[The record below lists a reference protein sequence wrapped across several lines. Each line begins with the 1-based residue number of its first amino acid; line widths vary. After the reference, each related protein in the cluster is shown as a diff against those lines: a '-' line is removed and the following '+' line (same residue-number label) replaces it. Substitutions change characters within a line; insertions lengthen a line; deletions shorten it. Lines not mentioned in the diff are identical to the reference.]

1 MAKTFSLASDKQFI
15 HTATKDEKTSAGKI
29 VALYVSEYKGDPN
42 GFDITRA
49 GDDGWVGQLARVS
62 NDPDQLRQGLATHE
76 ALEMLWAKPFTIA
89 ASQNWSWTCGS
100 WTWMWAC
107 RGVKRPRSI
116 GSVAGRGGRPR
127 GRESGSWCPG
137 LGSGPRI
144 RSSSRPIRRSRLRRP
159 RIHSRRRPVRRVR
172 LGRSRRD
179 FSVTMER
186 RIRSSVIMRTP
197 AWAAWPVLGSPVF
210 WPNSQGLCLV
220 NVGGATVKKVR
231 VNDYF
236 GWSKYGVKPA
246 AGEWKRVDMANGQ
259 ETGGG
264 DDGWKWPWPW
274 Q

>member
-29 VALYVSEYKGDPN
+29 VALYVSEYKGDQN

-76 ALEMLWAKPFTIA
+76 ALEVNGVTIQGERLTELFNDLAVEREADRAKKSYLMT
-89 ASQNWSWTCGS
+89 N
-100 WTWMWAC
+100 
-107 RGVKRPRSI
+107 R
-116 GSVAGRGGRPR
+116 
-127 GRESGSWCPG
+127 
-137 LGSGPRI
+137 
-144 RSSSRPIRRSRLRRP
+144 
-159 RIHSRRRPVRRVR
+159 
-172 LGRSRRD
+172 
-179 FSVTMER
+179 
-186 RIRSSVIMRTP
+186 
-197 AWAAWPVLGSPVF
+197 
-210 WPNSQGLCLV
+210 QGLCLV
-220 NVGGATVKKVR
+220 NVGGSTVKKVR

-264 DDGWKWPWPW
+264 DDWWKWPWPW